1 MNIPKYKYIA
11 EDDFIFTFDSIGNK
25 GVIKKVVQ
33 YSEINKGIYNL
44 AFGDYH
50 EETGKIDDS
59 IKTNNG
65 DSQKVLMTVVA
76 TLYEFTKKP
85 PDFYM
90 FATGSNDVRTRLYR
104 MGVSNNIEELKKDFE
119 VYGLKNENWE
129 AFIIGEDYQGFLV
142 KRKK

>member
-1 MNIPKYKYIA
+1 MNTPKYKYIA
-11 EDDFIFTFDSIGNK
+11 EDDFVFTFDSIGKK
-25 GVIKKVVQ
+25 GKIKKIVQ
-33 YSEINKGIYNL
+33 YSKLSDQMYNL
-44 AFGDYH
+44 GFGDYN
-50 EETGKIDDS
+50 EETSEIDDS

-76 TLYEFTKKP
+76 TLYEFTKKY
-85 PDFYM
+85 PDFYI

-104 MGVSNNIEELKKDFE
+104 MGISNNIEELKKDFE

-129 AFIIGEDYQGFLV
+129 TFIIGKDYQGFLV